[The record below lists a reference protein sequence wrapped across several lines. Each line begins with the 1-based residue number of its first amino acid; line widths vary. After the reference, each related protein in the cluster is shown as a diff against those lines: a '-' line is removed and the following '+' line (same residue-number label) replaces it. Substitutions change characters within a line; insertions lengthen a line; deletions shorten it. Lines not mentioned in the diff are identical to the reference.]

1 MKKVEI
7 IIPNGL
13 VDLAHNVLKELN
25 VGGMSYYQISGSGR
39 VKADP
44 VVAATHPEQKSKTWP
59 VQPQEEYISR
69 TKVEVVVKDEQVEE
83 LIAKIRESLR
93 VDPQGGKIF
102 VTDVPVALDITT
114 NKRGEEA
121 I

>member
-7 IIPNGL
+7 IIPHGML
-13 VDLAHNVLKELN
+13 VDAHNVLKELN
-25 VGGMSYYQISGSGR
+25 VGGMSYYSIPGSGK

-44 VVAATHPEQKSKTWP
+44 VVSGTHPSQTP
-59 VQPQEEYISR
+59 EYISR
-69 TKVEVVVKDEQVEE
+69 TKVEVIVRDEQVEE
-83 LIAKIRESLR
+83 LIAKIRERLC

-102 VTDVPVALDITT
+102 VVDVPVAIDITT
-114 NKRGEEA
+114 NKRGEET

>member
-7 IIPNGL
+7 IIPHGML
-13 VDLAHNVLKELN
+13 VNAHNVLKELN
-25 VGGMSYYQISGSGR
+25 VGGISYYSISGSGK

-44 VVAATHPEQKSKTWP
+44 VVSGTHPSQTP
-59 VQPQEEYISR
+59 EYISR

-83 LIAKIRESLR
+83 LIVKVREALR
-93 VDPQGGKIF
+93 VEPQGGKIF
-102 VTDVPVALDITT
+102 VVDVPVALDITT

>member
-7 IIPNGL
+7 IIPHGML
-13 VDLAHNVLKELN
+13 VDAHNVLKELN
-25 VGGMSYYQISGSGR
+25 VGGMSYYSISGSGK

-44 VVAATHPEQKSKTWP
+44 VVAGTHPSQTP
-59 VQPQEEYISR
+59 EYISR
-69 TKVEVVVKDEQVEE
+69 TKVEVVVKDEQFEE
-83 LIAKIRESLR
+83 LIVKVRERLR
-93 VDPQGGKIF
+93 VEPQGGKIF
-102 VTDVPVALDITT
+102 VVDVPVALDITT